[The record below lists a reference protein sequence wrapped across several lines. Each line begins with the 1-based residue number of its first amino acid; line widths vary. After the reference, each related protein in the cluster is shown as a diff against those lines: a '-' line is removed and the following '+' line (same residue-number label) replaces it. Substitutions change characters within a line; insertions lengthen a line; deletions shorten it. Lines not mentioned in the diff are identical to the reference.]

1 MAEQPDTLLTQ
12 REREVLA
19 LVARG
24 LTNQEIAEDLF
35 TSTSTVKLCL
45 HHACIKLGARNRA
58 QAVIKAL
65 RQGALHSED
74 VYSLNELV
82 DLLASWGPEAIETVA
97 KLLKQKIQQDEAF
110 SSVQ

>member
-1 MAEQPDTLLTQ
+1 MAEQVDTLLTQ
-12 REREVLA
+12 RERDVLA

-24 LTNQEIAEDLF
+24 LTNQEIAEELF

-97 KLLKQKIQQDEAF
+97 RLLKEKIQQDEAV
-110 SSVQ
+110 SGVQ

>member
-1 MAEQPDTLLTQ
+1 MAEQADTLLTQ

-45 HHACIKLGARNRA
+45 HQACIKLGARNRA

-65 RQGALHSED
+65 RQGALRSED

>member
-45 HHACIKLGARNRA
+45 HQACIKLGARNRA

-65 RQGALHSED
+65 RQGALRSED

>member
-1 MAEQPDTLLTQ
+1 MSEQADNLLTK

-24 LTNQEIAEDLF
+24 LTNQEIAEELF
-35 TSTSTVKLCL
+35 TSTSTVKLSL
-45 HHACIKLGARNRA
+45 HQACTKLGARNRA

-65 RQGALHSED
+65 RQGALNSED

-97 KLLKQKIQQDEAF
+97 RLLKQKLQQDEAI
-110 SSVQ
+110 SSA

>member
-1 MAEQPDTLLTQ
+1 MAEQADTLLTQ

-45 HHACIKLGARNRA
+45 HQACIKLGARNRA

-65 RQGALHSED
+65 RQGALRSED

-110 SSVQ
+110 SSV